1 MSLNVSYDLSSQQ
14 NIKKQIKM
22 QETDDVGFFFEQY
35 YMLIFWFVYL
45 VVD

>member
-1 MSLNVSYDLSSQQ
+1 MCLMTLVDSKTDKN
-14 NIKKQIKM
+14 M

-35 YMLIFWFVYL
+35 YMLILWFVYL